1 MKIGDKVRFLSEV
14 GGGVISGFKDK
25 YTALVEDEDGFE
37 VPMLIRECVVV
48 ETDDYNIKR
57 KPSVSSSSNTKKDSS
72 ISNEK
77 PITYRTPEMRG
88 GDALNVKLAFV
99 PQDVKMIT
107 STAFDTF
114 IINDSNYFVY
124 YTYLSA
130 EGNSQKMRSHG
141 LISPNTKEYIEEFY
155 HSDLNDLER
164 ITLQLIT
171 FKDNKTFLMKP
182 AVSVTHRIDTVKF
195 YKVHPFI
202 DSIYF
207 DTPSLIY
214 DIVKDDVPVKQVYVS
229 PEEIKEAIILKK
241 EDEPKT
247 KVAPARTRMDIVEVD
262 LHSHEILETTAGM
275 SAKDILDYQIDFF
288 HKTLEKYKN
297 KRGEKI
303 VFIHGKGD
311 GVLRKAILNE
321 LKYKY
326 KNYQSQDASFREYGF
341 GATMVTIK

>member
-25 YTALVEDEDGFE
+25 NTALVEDEDGFE
-37 VPMLIRECVVV
+37 VPVLIRECVVI
-48 ETDDYNIKR
+48 EADDYNIKR
-57 KPSVSSSSNTKKDSS
+57 KPSATPAPSVKKESDTVD
-72 ISNEK
+72 K
-77 PITYRTPEMRG
+77 PVTYRAPEMKG
-88 GDALNVKLAFV
+88 GDSLNVKLAFV
-99 PQDVKMIT
+99 PQDIKMIS
-107 STAFDTF
+107 STAFDSY
-114 IINDSNYFVY
+114 IINDSNYLIY

-155 HSDLNDLER
+155 HSDMNDMER
-164 ITLQLIT
+164 LSIQLIA

-195 YKVHPFI
+195 YKVHSFT

-207 DTPSLIY
+207 DSPSLIY
-214 DIVKDDVPVKQVYVS
+214 DIVKNDIPLKQVYVS
-229 PEEIKEAIILKK
+229 PDEIKEAIIIKK
-241 EDEPKT
+241 EDIEKPRT
-247 KVAPARTRMDIVEVD
+247 EPARKRMDIVEID
-262 LHSHEILETTAGM
+262 LHSDEILETTAGM
-275 SAKDILDYQIDFF
+275 SAKDILDYQIEYF
-288 HKTLEKYKN
+288 HKTIEQYKN
-297 KRGEKI
+297 KKGEKI

-311 GVLRKAILNE
+311 GTLRKALLNE

-326 KNYQSQDASFREYGF
+326 KNYQSQDASFREYGY

>member
-25 YTALVEDEDGFE
+25 NTALVEDEDGFE

-57 KPSVSSSSNTKKDSS
+57 KPSTSSPSNTKKENS
-72 ISNEK
+72 IEVEK
-77 PITYRTPEMRG
+77 PITYRTAEMKG
-88 GDALNVKLAFV
+88 GDILNIKLAFV
-99 PQDVKMIT
+99 PQDIKMIS
-107 STAFDTF
+107 STAFDTY

-141 LISPNTKEYIEEFY
+141 LIAPNTKEYIEEFF
-155 HSDLNDLER
+155 HSDLNSLER
-164 ITLQLIT
+164 VSVQLIA
-171 FKDNKTFLMKP
+171 FKDNKNFLIKP
-182 AVSVTHRIDTVKF
+182 AVSVTQRIDTVKF
-195 YKVHPFI
+195 YKMHSFI

-207 DTPSLIY
+207 DSPSLIY
-214 DIVKDDVPVKQVYVS
+214 DIVKDDIPVKQVYVTT
-229 PEEIKEAIILKK
+229 EEIKEAIILKK
-241 EDEPKT
+241 DDQPKP
-247 KVAPARTRMDIVEVD
+247 KVEPARKRMDIVEID
-262 LHSHEILETTAGM
+262 LHSHEILETTSGM

-297 KRGEKI
+297 NKGEKI
-303 VFIHGKGD
+303 IFIHGKGD
-311 GVLRKAILNE
+311 GVLKKAILNE

-326 KNYQSQDASFREYGF
+326 RNYLSQDASFREYGF
-341 GATMVTIK
+341 GATMVTIR